1 MIVYKCDICDKVREC
16 SQREIEQTEYDI
28 CAECWDA
35 MVEKLKGK
43 GRPKRH
49 TEVVAQPTPGIPE
62 PAREPKQPFPGAPPN
77 IYASA
82 DQVH

>member
-1 MIVYKCDICDKVREC
+1 MMVYRCDICDKVREC
-16 SQREIEQTEYDI
+16 GQREIEQTEYDI

-35 MVEKLKGK
+35 MVSTLQGK

-49 TEVVAQPTPGIPE
+49 AEIVTQPAPTIPE
-62 PAREPKQPFPGAPPN
+62 PAREPKHPFPGAPPN

-82 DQVH
+82 EQVH